1 MNKTANNTT
10 ERLKEI
16 GFYIF
21 FTIIFIFSGYIYKY
35 IYNKYNDITLNRN
48 NNPETLF
55 DIYKQAPPTKPK
67 SIPEPIFKGKNLLD
81 SFKYE
86 PKNTNIE
93 YKQKKEIMDE
103 YYISVRN
110 YDKDMLY
117 YTQRY
122 NNYINSNAKLSDTT
136 NIINI
141 IINILGLNN
150 KIHLYII
157 GLLVFASGI
166 YYFYNNDLLFICVI
180 YLICIITIL
189 TIINAILYYNTIHN
203 KYIIYEPMAY
213 YKNDITNANTKLNLL
228 LDPSNGDGFYNI
240 LTNNRNQSNKG
251 DIIGDTPETIIKD
264 IKSLIIFDNFTT
276 SKLSTI
282 NSNCSNLIIPIT
294 DNIIDPNTY
303 TIYYSS
309 TGSNPDV
316 SSSTIKTHIFDK
328 ITSFSPINNNINIF
342 NYNYNPITFIDI
354 YYDDTSKIRLTNLH
368 YYNRYVYY
376 YSYLFENLIIKLK
389 SLYTLSVKKLDKY
402 EKIFNKIQ
410 INYYNY
416 QLNTG
421 SDVTLKSAINTD
433 INSIKVID
441 SLNIEENNLNDNF
454 YNIIDK
460 FIKQNIITV
469 NKTELSSI
477 GSKIFSSSSSANNFI
492 YKLNINSNV
501 LTLTYIDDKYR
512 INNLVSTGTT
522 DVLYP
527 VNINNINNIDETT
540 NKDIIDIKYITK
552 DKIFNYIST
561 LYVIVPTKIKDNYNE
576 LYINFSVP
584 LAKITV
590 KEGSYNKIAAYPK
603 NNISDVS
610 NDYKFNLSSG
620 KDYTPSAPAPAP
632 STFKAPYILKEDN
645 TESQNTNLGYFKQI
659 ILSSLLYNLI
669 HITSKYEYKPL
680 KEKLYYSA
688 STPDTSIKNIDRV
701 VYNTFFTTILI
712 AQPSTMSP
720 HNFLSSNGG
729 YAVLLYNVYTYD
741 KDRIINIIEYFI
753 YNISTYNTDKYT
765 TDPYLSSK
773 ILSIKTQI
781 DKTGDKTDLMKLYE
795 NSRYIINL
803 ILKLYDNLIKFIK
816 KEIETNIDASLCHS
830 TSAINTDVEKQ
841 LMDHFNKYLIITQV
855 AAPASAPAP
864 APVLGTAQ
872 PAIVNSSQLTEKKE
886 KITEI
891 GMAITHFF
899 NICIFL
905 LNNVES
911 QDKIQD
917 ENKESIVSNFKF
929 YNTDDT
935 ISLDSSNMEN
945 IRKTLTINCD
955 YYSKYNNMDKKQK
968 LYMKINADN
977 VAYSFPILIVIF
989 AVILGETAFIKS

>member
-103 YYISVRN
+103 YYISIRN

-251 DIIGDTPETIIKD
+251 DTIGDTPETIIKD

-309 TGSNPDV
+309 SSINPDV

-354 YYDDTSKIRLTNLH
+354 YYDDTSKIRLTNLD

-389 SLYTLSVKKLDKY
+389 SLYPPSVKKLDKY
-402 EKIFNKIQ
+402 EKLFNKIQ

-416 QLNTG
+416 QLNSA
-421 SDVTLKSAINTD
+421 SDSILKSAINTD
-433 INSIKVID
+433 INSITAID
-441 SLNIEENNLNDNF
+441 SANINTNNLTDNF

-477 GSKIFSSSSSANNFI
+477 GSKTFSSSSPSANNFI
-492 YKLNINSNV
+492 YKLNINSNA

-512 INNLVSTGTT
+512 INNLESVNK

-527 VNINNINNIDETT
+527 VNINNIDETT

-552 DKIFNYIST
+552 DKIFNFISPT

-584 LAKITV
+584 LTKITV

-610 NDYKFNLSSG
+610 NDYKFTISSG
-620 KDYTPSAPAPAP
+620 KDYTPPPLAP

-680 KEKLYYSA
+680 KEKLYYRA
-688 STPDTSIKNIDRV
+688 ITPDTSIKNIDRV
-701 VYNTFFTTILI
+701 LYITFFTTISI
-712 AQPSTMSP
+712 AQAIAMSSN
-720 HNFLSSNGG
+720 NFLETSSRVSYGG
-729 YAVLLYNVYTYD
+729 YAVLLYNIYTYD

-753 YNISTYNTDKYT
+753 YNISTYNTNKYT

-830 TSAINTDVEKQ
+830 TSATNTEIEKQ
-841 LMDHFNKYLIITQV
+841 LMNNFNKYLIITQV
-855 AAPASAPAP
+855 AIEKQ
-864 APVLGTAQ
+864 VLGTAQ
-872 PAIVNSSQLTEKKE
+872 PTITKSSQLTDEKEKKI
-886 KITEI
+886 KDI

>member
-16 GFYIF
+16 GFHIF

-251 DIIGDTPETIIKD
+251 DTIGDTPETIIKD

-309 TGSNPDV
+309 GSNNPDV
-316 SSSTIKTHIFDK
+316 SSSNIKTHIFDK

-389 SLYTLSVKKLDKY
+389 SLYTPSVKKLDKY
-402 EKIFNKIQ
+402 EKLFNKIQ

-416 QLNTG
+416 QLNSG
-421 SDVTLKSAINTD
+421 SDSKLKSAINTD
-433 INSIKVID
+433 INSITAID
-441 SLNIEENNLNDNF
+441 RANRLDSSLNDNF

-469 NKTELSSI
+469 NKYELNIIKSI
-477 GSKIFSSSSSANNFI
+477 IFQTSHIETNNFI
-492 YKLNINSNV
+492 YKLNIDSNI
-501 LTLTYIDDKYR
+501 LTLSYIDDKYR
-512 INNLVSTGTT
+512 INNLLNKTSSN
-522 DVLYP
+522 DVLYS
-527 VNINNINNIDETT
+527 VNINNIDEF
-540 NKDIIDIKYITK
+540 NNDIIDIKYITK
-552 DKIFNYIST
+552 DKIFNFINST

-584 LAKITV
+584 LTKITV
-590 KEGSYNKIAAYPK
+590 KEGSYTKIAAYPK
-603 NNISDVS
+603 NNISDTT
-610 NDYKFNLSSG
+610 NDYKFTLSSG
-620 KDYTPSAPAPAP
+620 KDYTPPAQPPAP

-680 KEKLYYSA
+680 KEKLYYSI

-701 VYNTFFTTILI
+701 VYDTFFATIVI
-712 AQPSTMSP
+712 AQSIAMSSN
-720 HNFLSSNGG
+720 NFLEPSSKVSYGG
-729 YAVLLYNVYTYD
+729 YAVLLYNIYTYD

-753 YNISTYNTDKYT
+753 YNIGKYDNNKYT

-830 TSAINTDVEKQ
+830 TSATNTEIEKQ
-841 LMDHFNKYLIITQV
+841 LMDHFNKYLTITRV
-855 AAPASAPAP
+855 AIKEQA
-864 APVLGTAQ
+864 LGTAQ
-872 PAIVNSSQLTEKKE
+872 PTIVNYFELPDKKE
-886 KITEI
+886 QKIKDI

-905 LNNVES
+905 LNNVQS